1 VVSAA
6 EDADG
11 KPTGAKPK
19 RQTLRVHSC
28 GLAIELQIALPVLPT
43 AVPRA
48 VGTTCP
54 RELDPNDWDV
64 MSLRTRTKCLV
75 PAHYSISGTRLTE
88 HVFPLSFIG
97 SC

>member
-1 VVSAA
+1 M
-6 EDADG
+6 
-11 KPTGAKPK
+11 PK
-19 RQTLRVHSC
+19 LCTRSVCLFGFVQVGFPSC
-28 GLAIELQIALPVLPT
+28 GLAIECKNSFPRT
-43 AVPRA
+43 AYGCAQGCWDNVPFDE
-48 VGTTCP
+48 P

-88 HVFPLSFIG
+88 HLFPLCFIG